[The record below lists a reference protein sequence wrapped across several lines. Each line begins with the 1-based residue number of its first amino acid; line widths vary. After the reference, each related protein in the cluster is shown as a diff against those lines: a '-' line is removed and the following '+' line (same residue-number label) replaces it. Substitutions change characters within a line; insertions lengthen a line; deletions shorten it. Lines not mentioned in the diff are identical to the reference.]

1 MKRGRAAGAG
11 MTRGSSV
18 GEGVRPFAG
27 EGLEPFVREGMEPFA
42 PEGVKAFAAVRGW
55 VAGRRER
62 LDDRGSGAGAVI
74 IFALVFLSLSAFVID
89 GGMSISKRERA
100 ADIAEQAARYAAED
114 IDLESL
120 YENENGP
127 APINFENCGARVKAF
142 AREMGMSGADI
153 AATHC
158 VTADADQVEV
168 EVQLTYSPVFT
179 GMFYGG
185 DVTVHGRAV
194 AENEVG

>member
-1 MKRGRAAGAG
+1 MRAP
-11 MTRGSSV
+11 
-18 GEGVRPFAG
+18 VRTW
-27 EGLEPFVREGMEPFA
+27 LTD
-42 PEGVKAFAAVRGW
+42 
-55 VAGRRER
+55 RRAR

-74 IFALVFLSLSAFVID
+74 VFALVFLSLSAFVID

-100 ADIAEQAARYAAED
+100 ADIAEQAARYAAQD
-114 IDLESL
+114 IDREAL
-120 YENENGP
+120 YDDVGGP
-127 APINFENCGARVKAF
+127 APINYENCDARVKSF
-142 AREMGMSGADI
+142 AAEMDMTGQDI

-158 VTADADQVEV
+158 VTASVAQVQV

-185 DVTVHGRAV
+185 DVVVHGQAV

>member
-1 MKRGRAAGAG
+1 MGHMRLRAAVGQAGPGA
-11 MTRGSSV
+11 R
-18 GEGVRPFAG
+18 
-27 EGLEPFVREGMEPFA
+27 
-42 PEGVKAFAAVRGW
+42 
-55 VAGRRER
+55 AGRSGPGDGEASSGLRTRAREWAGARRAR

-74 IFALVFLSLSAFVID
+74 IFAIVFLSLSAFVID

-100 ADIAEQAARYAAED
+100 ADIAEQAARYAAQDVDKEA
-114 IDLESL
+114 L
-120 YENENGP
+120 YQNQGKGG
-127 APINFENCGARVKAF
+127 APIRYQNCGARVKAF

-158 VTADADQVEV
+158 VAADENQVEV

-185 DVTVHGRAV
+185 DVVVHGSAV

>member
-1 MKRGRAAGAG
+1 MSDARTLVPEWLARPLARRRAH
-11 MTRGSSV
+11 
-18 GEGVRPFAG
+18 
-27 EGLEPFVREGMEPFA
+27 
-42 PEGVKAFAAVRGW
+42 
-55 VAGRRER
+55 

-100 ADIAEQAARYAAED
+100 ADIAEQAARYAAQD
-114 IDLESL
+114 IDREAL
-120 YENENGP
+120 YDDVGGP
-127 APINFENCGARVKAF
+127 APINYENCDARVKAF
-142 AREMGMSGADI
+142 AAEMDMTGTDI

-158 VTADADQVEV
+158 VTADAAQVEV

-185 DVTVHGRAV
+185 DVVVHGQAV

>member
-1 MKRGRAAGAG
+1 MKHLPPFRRSWWAARRA
-11 MTRGSSV
+11 
-18 GEGVRPFAG
+18 
-27 EGLEPFVREGMEPFA
+27 
-42 PEGVKAFAAVRGW
+42 
-55 VAGRRER
+55 R

-89 GGMSISKRERA
+89 GGLSISKRERA
-100 ADIAEQAARYAAED
+100 ADIAEQAARFAAQD
-114 IDLESL
+114 IDRDAL
-120 YENENGP
+120 YENEGGP
-127 APINFENCGARVKAF
+127 APINFENCDARVKTF
-142 AREMGMSGADI
+142 AREMDMTGADI

-158 VTADADQVEV
+158 VAADAQQVQV

-185 DVTVHGRAV
+185 DVVVHGQAV

>member
-1 MKRGRAAGAG
+1 ML
-11 MTRGSSV
+11 
-18 GEGVRPFAG
+18 GVRAW
-27 EGLEPFVREGMEPFA
+27 LA
-42 PEGVKAFAAVRGW
+42 S
-55 VAGRRER
+55 RRAH

-89 GGMSISKRERA
+89 GGLSISKRERA
-100 ADIAEQAARYAAED
+100 ADIAEQAARFAAQD
-114 IDLESL
+114 IDLEDL
-120 YENENGP
+120 YENENGA
-127 APINFENCGARVKAF
+127 APINFQNCNARVRAF
-142 AREMGMSGADI
+142 AAEMDMTGADI

-158 VTADADQVEV
+158 VTATAVEVEV

-185 DVTVHGRAV
+185 DVVVRGRAV

>member
-1 MKRGRAAGAG
+1 MKHLPPFRRSWRAA
-11 MTRGSSV
+11 
-18 GEGVRPFAG
+18 
-27 EGLEPFVREGMEPFA
+27 
-42 PEGVKAFAAVRGW
+42 
-55 VAGRRER
+55 RRAR

-89 GGMSISKRERA
+89 GGLSISKRERA
-100 ADIAEQAARYAAED
+100 ADIAEQAARFAAQD
-114 IDLESL
+114 IDRDAL
-120 YENENGP
+120 YENEGGP
-127 APINFENCGARVKAF
+127 APINFENCNARVKTF
-142 AREMGMSGADI
+142 AREMDMTGADI

-158 VTADADQVEV
+158 VAADAQQVQV

-185 DVTVHGRAV
+185 DVVVHGQAV